1 MNSLP
6 QSPGS
11 YRSPRARPESLTH
24 AVLRFP
30 DGRQSRGEL
39 RVYSVTGGLLSLPR
53 PIDHGSRVKLMFMT
67 PTGAVEGAAE
77 MLDAISWGLQPF
89 RFVALTGPDQCRL
102 RDAIESSLRKNL
114 SGDAWIERYRA
125 MSNAMPP
132 PRK

>member
-1 MNSLP
+1 
-6 QSPGS
+6 
-11 YRSPRARPESLTH
+11 
-24 AVLRFP
+24 
-30 DGRQSRGEL
+30 
-39 RVYSVTGGLLSLPR
+39 
-53 PIDHGSRVKLMFMT
+53 MFMT

-89 RFVALTGPDQCRL
+89 RFVALTGPDQRRL

-132 PRK
+132 PRKSIRRLLFAALVLATILGCSSVIYYHALLK